1 MYAVVKSGGKQY
13 KVSAGDLLRV
23 EKLDAQVG
31 DTITFDQVLLV
42 SDVEN
47 IQAEPSELAQV
58 KVTARVTGHGRRRKI
73 VVFKYKRRKRY
84 RRKQGHRQWFTE
96 LAIENIEA

>member
-13 KVSAGDLLRV
+13 KVSAGDVLRV
-23 EKLDAQVG
+23 EKLHAQVG
-31 DTITFDQVLLV
+31 DTVTLEDVLMV
-42 SDVEN
+42 SDGEDVS
-47 IQAEPSELAQV
+47 AEQSKLSKA
-58 KVTARVTGHGRRRKI
+58 KVTARVTEQGRHRKI

-96 LAIENIEA
+96 LAIESIEV